1 MGKIKKIWQDRGN
14 QYRYAQWLWQY
25 SRPYLGKILL
35 VMVFGLLETVASL
48 LMVQI
53 SKEIIDHATFGNA
66 FVRLMVVYVLL
77 MLGMQAVTVISS
89 LVSTMLTERFS
100 FGIRKQIYEKI
111 IHSHWMDVKKYH
123 TGDLM
128 TRLTS
133 DAGNVADGII
143 GTIPSIIQLAVELLL
158 VFFTLFYYSPMLAMF
173 ALLAGGTWQ
182 IFTRWILRNPS
193 TVTDEF
199 LRYVLIWA
207 SMIGSAYCFY
217 KDKHLALDLVKGR
230 AKGAFNVVLSVF
242 IEAAIV
248 FFVGYVFVY
257 GGWKLTANA
266 TNVSSVMRIP
276 FKFLYSILPISGV
289 FIILARALKYVQL
302 FAERKEKKGENA

>member
-1 MGKIKKIWQDRGN
+1 MKKLD
-14 QYRYAQWLWQY
+14 
-25 SRPYLGKILL
+25 KILDN
-35 VMVFGLLETVASL
+35 VMRF
-48 LMVQI
+48 LM
-53 SKEIIDHATFGNA
+53 
-66 FVRLMVVYVLL
+66 
-77 MLGMQAVTVISS
+77 AV
-89 LVSTMLTERFS
+89 
-100 FGIRKQIYEKI
+100 
-111 IHSHWMDVKKYH
+111 
-123 TGDLM
+123 
-128 TRLTS
+128 
-133 DAGNVADGII
+133 
-143 GTIPSIIQLAVELLL
+143 
-158 VFFTLFYYSPMLAMF
+158 AMF

-182 IFTRWILRNPS
+182 IFTRWILHNPS

-207 SMIGSAYCFY
+207 SIIGSSYCFY

-230 AKGAFNVVLSVF
+230 ANGAFNIVLSVF

-289 FIILARALKYVQL
+289 FIILARVLKYVQL

>member
-1 MGKIKKIWQDRGN
+1 MKKLD
-14 QYRYAQWLWQY
+14 
-25 SRPYLGKILL
+25 KILDN
-35 VMVFGLLETVASL
+35 VMRF
-48 LMVQI
+48 LM
-53 SKEIIDHATFGNA
+53 
-66 FVRLMVVYVLL
+66 
-77 MLGMQAVTVISS
+77 AV
-89 LVSTMLTERFS
+89 
-100 FGIRKQIYEKI
+100 
-111 IHSHWMDVKKYH
+111 
-123 TGDLM
+123 
-128 TRLTS
+128 
-133 DAGNVADGII
+133 
-143 GTIPSIIQLAVELLL
+143 
-158 VFFTLFYYSPMLAMF
+158 AMF

-230 AKGAFNVVLSVF
+230 AKGAFNVILSIF

-266 TNVSSVMRIP
+266 TNVSSVMRI
-276 FKFLYSILPISGV
+276 LPISGI
-289 FIILARALKYVQL
+289 FIILARVLKYIQL
-302 FAERKEKKGENA
+302 FLDGKEKKGEKA

>member
-1 MGKIKKIWQDRGN
+1 MKKLD
-14 QYRYAQWLWQY
+14 
-25 SRPYLGKILL
+25 KILDN
-35 VMVFGLLETVASL
+35 VMRF
-48 LMVQI
+48 LM
-53 SKEIIDHATFGNA
+53 
-66 FVRLMVVYVLL
+66 
-77 MLGMQAVTVISS
+77 AV
-89 LVSTMLTERFS
+89 
-100 FGIRKQIYEKI
+100 
-111 IHSHWMDVKKYH
+111 
-123 TGDLM
+123 
-128 TRLTS
+128 
-133 DAGNVADGII
+133 
-143 GTIPSIIQLAVELLL
+143 
-158 VFFTLFYYSPMLAMF
+158 AMF

-230 AKGAFNVVLSVF
+230 AKGAFNVFLSVF

-266 TNVSSVMRIP
+266 TNVSSGSCAFPLSSCIP
-276 FKFLYSILPISGV
+276 SCRFPAFSSFWP
-289 FIILARALKYVQL
+289 AC
-302 FAERKEKKGENA
+302 

>member
-1 MGKIKKIWQDRGN
+1 MKKLEKGLDFAMSTIM
-14 QYRYAQWLWQY
+14 
-25 SRPYLGKILL
+25 SV
-35 VMVFGLLETVASL
+35 VML
-48 LMVQI
+48 
-53 SKEIIDHATFGNA
+53 
-66 FVRLMVVYVLL
+66 VLL
-77 MLGMQAVTVISS
+77 I
-89 LVSTMLTERFS
+89 F
-100 FGIRKQIYEKI
+100 
-111 IHSHWMDVKKYH
+111 
-123 TGDLM
+123 
-128 TRLTS
+128 
-133 DAGNVADGII
+133 
-143 GTIPSIIQLAVELLL
+143 
-158 VFFTLFYYSPMLAMF
+158 
-173 ALLAGGTWQ
+173 GTWQ
-182 IFTRWILRNPS
+182 IFTRWILNDPS
-193 TVTDEF
+193 TFTEEM

-289 FIILARALKYVQL
+289 FIILARALKYVQI

>member
-1 MGKIKKIWQDRGN
+1 MKKLD
-14 QYRYAQWLWQY
+14 
-25 SRPYLGKILL
+25 KILDN
-35 VMVFGLLETVASL
+35 VMRF
-48 LMVQI
+48 LM
-53 SKEIIDHATFGNA
+53 
-66 FVRLMVVYVLL
+66 
-77 MLGMQAVTVISS
+77 AV
-89 LVSTMLTERFS
+89 
-100 FGIRKQIYEKI
+100 
-111 IHSHWMDVKKYH
+111 
-123 TGDLM
+123 
-128 TRLTS
+128 
-133 DAGNVADGII
+133 
-143 GTIPSIIQLAVELLL
+143 
-158 VFFTLFYYSPMLAMF
+158 AMF

-257 GGWKLTANA
+257 ACGVSKRHQRFLGHAHPLQVPVFHPADLRRVHHSGSRAEVCTALRGA
-266 TNVSSVMRIP
+266 
-276 FKFLYSILPISGV
+276 
-289 FIILARALKYVQL
+289 
-302 FAERKEKKGENA
+302 